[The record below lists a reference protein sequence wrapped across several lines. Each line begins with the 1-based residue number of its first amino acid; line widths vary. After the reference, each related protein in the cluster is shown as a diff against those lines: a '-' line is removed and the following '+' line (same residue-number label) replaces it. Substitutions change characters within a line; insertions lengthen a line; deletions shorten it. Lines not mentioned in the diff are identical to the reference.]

1 MSVEKVP
8 PAKPVPPLKR
18 ETILPGG
25 DRGRVAT
32 LVAMCSLAGVAVGF
46 GLSTAAMQ
54 AASEASRVAALD
66 EARDSAPITSSTPWL
81 GVRFEDG
88 PHGGAF
94 VIRVYHST
102 PAETAGLHAGDVI
115 VGYDHVTVHGYK
127 ELYQL
132 VRSARIGDRP
142 VLDVMRGDRELELQ
156 PSLGAP
162 PAELLR

>member
-1 MSVEKVP
+1 MSVENVP
-8 PAKPVPPLKR
+8 PVPPLRR

-66 EARDSAPITSSTPWL
+66 EVRDSQPITESTPWL
-81 GVRFEDG
+81 GIRFETG
-88 PHGGAF
+88 AHGGAI
-94 VIRVYHST
+94 VTGVVRSSPALESGIR
-102 PAETAGLHAGDVI
+102 PGDLV
-115 VGYDHVTVHGYK
+115 VGYDHVPVHAMPD
-127 ELYQL
+127 LFHL

-142 VLDVMRGDRELELQ
+142 VLDVVRGGSELELQ
-156 PSLGAP
+156 PTLGMA
-162 PAELLR
+162 PAELRQR